1 MYTLLK
7 SHFVRS
13 EFEKRRVGIFAP
25 LEFQSIFNLNKTQTK
40 YFLGV
45 FVRQNF
51 LIRLKRGLY
60 ALAGANIPEQ
70 EIANRLYQP
79 SYLSLEYVL
88 HQKGEL
94 PEAPY
99 EITSVTTKP
108 TRKFEVDGKVFSYTT
123 IQKSQY
129 GGYLVEK
136 INDRPILI
144 ASVAKAKQEY
154 EYLKSLGR
162 RGKLCW
168 LKMKL
173 KDCL

>member
-7 SHFVRS
+7 SHFVQS
-13 EFEKRRVGIFAP
+13 ELEKRNIGLFTP
-25 LEFQSIFNLNKTQTK
+25 LEFQTIFNLDKGQTK
-40 YFLGV
+40 HFLGV
-45 FVRQNF
+45 FVKQNF

-60 ALAGANIPEQ
+60 MLTNANISEQ

-108 TRKFEVDGKVFSYTT
+108 TRKFEVSGKVFSYTT
-123 IQKSQY
+123 VQKSQY

-136 INDRPILI
+136 VNDRPILT
-144 ASVAKAKQEY
+144 ASVSKAKQEY

-162 RGKLCW
+162 RGNYVGSR
-168 LKMKL
+168 
-173 KDCL
+173 

>member
-7 SHFVRS
+7 SHFVQS
-13 EFEKRRVGIFAP
+13 ELEKRNIGLFTP
-25 LEFQSIFNLNKTQTK
+25 LEFQAIFNLNQGQTK
-40 YFLGV
+40 HFLSV
-45 FVRQNF
+45 FVKQNF

-60 ALAGANIPEQ
+60 MLANANISEQ

-94 PEAPY
+94 SEAPY

-108 TRKFEVDGKVFSYTT
+108 TRKFEAGGKVFSYTT

-129 GGYLVEK
+129 GGYSVEK
-136 INDRPILI
+136 INGRPILI
-144 ASVAKAKQEY
+144 APVFKAKQEY
-154 EYLKSLGR
+154 EYLRSLGR
-162 RGKLCW
+162 RGNYVGSR
-168 LKMKL
+168 
-173 KDCL
+173 

>member
-13 EFEKRRVGIFAP
+13 ELEKRNIGIFTP
-25 LEFQSIFNLNKTQTK
+25 TEFQAIFSLNKTQAK
-40 YFLGV
+40 HFLSV
-45 FVRQNF
+45 FVRQKF

-60 ALAGANIPEQ
+60 ALSASNISEQ

-108 TRKFEVDGKVFSYTT
+108 TRRFEVDGKIFSYTT
-123 IQKSQY
+123 IQKSKY
-129 GGYLVEK
+129 GNYAVER
-136 INDRPILI
+136 IDGRPILI
-144 ASVAKAKQEY
+144 APIAKARQEY
-154 EYLKSLGR
+154 EYLRSLGR
-162 RGKLCW
+162 RGNYVGSR
-168 LKMKL
+168 
-173 KDCL
+173 

>member
-7 SHFVRS
+7 SHFIRS
-13 EFEKRRVGIFAP
+13 EFEKRGVGIFTP
-25 LEFQSIFNLNKTQTK
+25 LEFQSIFNLNKIQTK

-45 FVRQNF
+45 FVEQNF

-60 ALAGANIPEQ
+60 ALAGINVSEQ

-108 TRKFEVDGKVFSYTT
+108 TRKFEVEGKVFSYTT

-136 INDRPILI
+136 INGRPVLI
-144 ASVAKAKQEY
+144 ASVTKAKQEY

-162 RGKLCW
+162 RGNYVGSR
-168 LKMKL
+168 
-173 KDCL
+173 

>member
-13 EFEKRRVGIFAP
+13 EFEKRKIGIFTP
-25 LEFQSIFNLNKTQTK
+25 LEFQAIFNLNKTQTK
-40 YFLGV
+40 RFLGA
-45 FVRQNF
+45 FVKQNL

-60 ALAGANIPEQ
+60 TLAETNVSEQ

-94 PEAPY
+94 PEVPY

-123 IQKSQY
+123 IKKSQY

-136 INDRPILI
+136 INGRPILI
-144 ASVAKAKQEY
+144 ASVTKVKQEY

-162 RGKLCW
+162 RGNYVGSR
-168 LKMKL
+168 
-173 KDCL
+173 

>member
-13 EFEKRRVGIFAP
+13 ELEKRKVGIFTP
-25 LEFQSIFNLNKTQTK
+25 LEFQAIFNLNKTQTK
-40 YFLGV
+40 RFLGA
-45 FVRQNF
+45 FVKQNL

-60 ALAGANIPEQ
+60 TLAETNVSEQ

-94 PEAPY
+94 PEVPY

-123 IQKSQY
+123 VQKSQY

-144 ASVAKAKQEY
+144 ASVIKARQEY

-162 RGKLCW
+162 RGNYVGSR
-168 LKMKL
+168 
-173 KDCL
+173 

>member
-13 EFEKRRVGIFAP
+13 ELEKGGFGIFTP
-25 LEFQSIFNLNKTQTK
+25 LEFQSIFNLNKAQTK

-45 FVRQNF
+45 FIEQNF

-60 ALAGANIPEQ
+60 ALAGINVLEQ
-70 EIANRLYQP
+70 EMANRLYQP

-94 PEAPY
+94 SEAPY

-123 IQKSQY
+123 IKKSQY

-136 INDRPILI
+136 INGRPILI
-144 ASVAKAKQEY
+144 ASVVKAKQEY

-162 RGKLCW
+162 RGNYVGSR
-168 LKMKL
+168 
-173 KDCL
+173 